1 MSYIG
6 RYAPSPSGPLHFGS
20 LVAAMASYLEARA
33 NNGLW
38 LLRIDDLD
46 IPRTMPGAT
55 DSIFK
60 TLEALGFEW
69 HGEITY
75 QSRRTEA
82 YINAFEALSQQDLIY
97 PCACTRKEI
106 ADSATQGIDSFI
118 YPGTCRQ
125 GVSHL
130 KEHYAWRIKSAP
142 INISINDAIQGLITQ
157 NIGTDIGDFVLK
169 RADGLFTYQLA
180 TVVDDAH
187 QSVTHILRGADLL
200 DSTPRQVYLQK
211 ILNIAQPEYAHIPV
225 ATNALG
231 EKLSKQTL
239 ATSLDIQQTSTLLWQ
254 ALDFLGQNPPNTLK
268 RETTGQ
274 IWQWAKSHWQ
284 LDHVPRQRTINI
296 TKYLT

>member
-1 MSYIG
+1 M
-6 RYAPSPSGPLHFGS
+6 
-20 LVAAMASYLEARA
+20 
-33 NNGLW
+33 
-38 LLRIDDLD
+38 
-46 IPRTMPGAT
+46 
-55 DSIFK
+55 
-60 TLEALGFEW
+60 
-69 HGEITY
+69 
-75 QSRRTEA
+75 
-82 YINAFEALSQQDLIY
+82 
-97 PCACTRKEI
+97 
-106 ADSATQGIDSFI
+106 
-118 YPGTCRQ
+118 
-125 GVSHL
+125 
-130 KEHYAWRIKSAP
+130 
-142 INISINDAIQGLITQ
+142 
-157 NIGTDIGDFVLK
+157 
-169 RADGLFTYQLA
+169 
-180 TVVDDAH
+180 VDDAH